1 MPDLSHAIPVQPWP
15 AILETLDKMR
25 PTPEQLREAGPER
38 RTSLPTLRQ
47 EAFEHP
53 TPELVRVVLSFLVEE
68 LLTVSGCASPPRR
81 R

>member
-15 AILETLDKMR
+15 AILETLDKIR
-25 PTPEQLREAGPER
+25 PLGAAAGGGPR
-38 RTSLPTLRQ
+38 GRTSLPTLRQ